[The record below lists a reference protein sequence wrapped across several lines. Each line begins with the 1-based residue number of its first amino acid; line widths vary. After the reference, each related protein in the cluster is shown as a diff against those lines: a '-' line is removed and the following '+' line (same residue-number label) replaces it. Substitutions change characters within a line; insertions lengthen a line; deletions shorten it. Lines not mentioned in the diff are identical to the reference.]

1 MTGLSRRRMLLGG
14 AVASVGVAALTAC
27 TARDEETAAEAAQ
40 AARLRIGSDTLLFHG
55 AHQTGVTAEPQAH
68 ATLVALN
75 LRESAD
81 RDAIRRLLRVLTDDA
96 ARLTQGRGALADTE
110 PELAQT
116 PARLTVTLGFGP
128 ELVRRVAG
136 DSAVP
141 SWLRPLPEFS
151 IDRLEDRWN
160 DGDLLL
166 QIAAD
171 DAVTIAHA
179 TRMLLKSARSTAV
192 PRWRQSGFRRSR
204 GAEKPGTTMRNL
216 FGNVDGTV
224 NLHPQ
229 DDDFAQSVWVAD
241 GWLAGGTSL
250 VVRRIR
256 MDLDG
261 WDRLDGPGRDQA
273 IGRRQSDGSPLTGE
287 SEFDE
292 PDFEAIGPHG
302 FTVIPDFSHIARAR
316 GDDTRP
322 TMLRRSYNYDDD
334 LTVDGFPDGGTA
346 DPDGEI
352 SDSGLLFLAYQADV
366 DEGFVPVQRRLAELD
381 LLNQWTTPVGSAV
394 FAIPPGCREGGFVG
408 ETLF

>member
-14 AVASVGVAALTAC
+14 AVAGAGVAALTVC
-27 TARDEETAAEAAQ
+27 TARGDEESAAEAAQ
-40 AARLRIGSDTLLFHG
+40 AARLRIGSDRLPFHG

-68 ATLVALN
+68 ATLVALD

-81 RDAIRRLLRVLTDDA
+81 RDAIRRLLRVLSDDA

-116 PARLTVTLGFGP
+116 PARLSVTLGFGP

-151 IDRLEDRWN
+151 IDKLEDRWN

-224 NLHPQ
+224 NLRPQ
-229 DDDFAQSVWVAD
+229 DDDFAQSVWAAD

-316 GDDTRP
+316 GDDERP

-334 LTVDGFPDGGTA
+334 LAVAASD

-394 FAIPPGCREGGFVG
+394 FAIPPGCAEGGFVG